1 MGINESLADTHSVI
15 DNKLYMKNGNKRK
28 MCHCGKTFNLDA
40 VVLDS
45 PDVRLLTEFY
55 AKLLNW
61 KIDFINEATCG
72 RVSSPDGGCRLLIQ
86 LNEIYE
92 RPVWPEQK
100 SFQQQQEHL
109 DFEVSSQEEMQSAVK
124 HALNCGATLAE
135 AQFGY
140 NEEKQAD
147 DWVTLIDPVG
157 HPFCFVIW

>member
-1 MGINESLADTHSVI
+1 MSEQ
-15 DNKLYMKNGNKRK
+15 
-28 MCHCGKTFNLDA
+28 MCHFGKTFNLDA

-109 DFEVSSQEEMQSAVK
+109 DFEVSSQEEMQSAVE

-135 AQFGY
+135 AQFGH
-140 NEEKQAD
+140 NEEKQTN